1 MRFMMM
7 MIPGVYQGVQG
18 QKAGKDFA
26 PPKEGVEKMMKFNED
41 LAKAGALIALDGLH
55 PPVSGARVSFRGG
68 KSTVVDGPFA
78 ESKEVLGGYWIIKTK
93 SRQEAIEWAKKVPA
107 EQDDVIEIRQIFDME
122 DFPED
127 VRKAGENK
135 TVQAEIEKHR
145 KA

>member
-7 MIPGVYQGVQG
+7 MIPGVYQGAQG
-18 QKAGKDFA
+18 QKAGADFA
-26 PPKEGVEKMMKFNED
+26 PTAEAVAAMTKYNEQ
-41 LAKAGALIALDGLH
+41 LAKAGALVALDGLH
-55 PPVSGARVSFRGG
+55 PPVSGARVSFKGG
-68 KSTVVDGPFA
+68 KANVVDGPFA

-107 EQDDVIEIRQIFDME
+107 EKDDVIEVRQIFDME

-135 TVQAEIEKHR
+135 TVQAEISRHK